1 MADPPCDDAPRNCV
15 MFAPSLALVGLGHRR
30 DLPGIELVDVVDQI
44 VGESLLR
51 IELLLDDVL
60 LERPI
65 VVRLIFPPDA
75 FAPPLAAPVVG
86 IEGPRLGA
94 GVEQF
99 HLVGEGSRLVDPV
112 SCVQTLLP
120 TDYPTSTSRSA
131 HALAEAGNR
140 SARMLPQLR

>member
-1 MADPPCDDAPRNCV
+1 
-15 MFAPSLALVGLGHRR
+15 LALVGLGHRR

-60 LERPI
+60 LEQPI
-65 VVRLIFPPDA
+65 AVRLIVLPDA
-75 FAPPLAAPVVG
+75 FAPPVDAPVVG
-86 IEGPRLGA
+86 IEGPRPGTS
-94 GVEQF
+94 VEQF
-99 HLVGEGSRLVDPV
+99 HLVGDCIRPVDPV
-112 SCVQTLLP
+112 SCVQTPLP
-120 TDYPTSTSRSA
+120 TDSPTSTSRSA